1 MEKIIYIFSSLV
13 LISTIS
19 VSRAQDA
26 SIIRP
31 GLIRTQLTIS
41 PSYMFSDKQSYFYL
55 HGNLE
60 GYLEKNI
67 SLAGEGY
74 FSLGNTASD
83 KSIFDYN
90 HSMFFG
96 INWHFTKKNNDLYVG
111 IQPGL
116 SFTKLNTA
124 ENNLTNMTNG
134 INPLFSSVVGYN
146 FYLNKIFH
154 FFLQSRI
161 LVGQHSYD
169 ISKDLT
175 ELRFSAGLGF
185 NINAMK
191 PK

>member
-1 MEKIIYIFSSLV
+1 MEKIKYLFTSLL

-19 VSRAQDA
+19 VSVAQDA

-31 GLIRTQLTIS
+31 GLIRAQLTLS
-41 PSYMFSDKQSYFYL
+41 PSYMFSSKQSNFYF

-60 GYLEKNI
+60 GFLEKNI

-74 FSLGNTASD
+74 FSLGNTFSD
-83 KSIFDYN
+83 KPIFDYN
-90 HSMFFG
+90 HSAFFG
-96 INWHFTKKNNDLYVG
+96 INWHFTKETNDLYIG

-116 SFTKLNTA
+116 SFTKLNA
-124 ENNLTNMTNG
+124 DENNQANTTNG
-134 INPLFSSVVGYN
+134 MNPLFSSVVGYN

-161 LVGQHSYD
+161 VVGQHSYD

-175 ELRFSAGLGF
+175 EFRFSAGLGF

-191 PK
+191 QK

>member
-1 MEKIIYIFSSLV
+1 MEKLKHLFASLL

-19 VSRAQDA
+19 AFIAQDA

-31 GLIRTQLTIS
+31 GLIRAQLTIS

-60 GYLEKNI
+60 AFLEKKV
-67 SLAGEGY
+67 SVAGEGY
-74 FSLGNTASD
+74 LSLGNISSN
-83 KSIFDYN
+83 KSTFNYN

-96 INWHFTKKNNDLYVG
+96 INWHFTNKNNDFYMG

-116 SFTKLNTA
+116 AFTKVNA
-124 ENNLTNMTNG
+124 SENNLTSTTAG
-134 INPLFSSVVGYN
+134 INPLFSSVAGYN
-146 FYLNKIFH
+146 FYLNNIFH

-161 LVGQHSYD
+161 VVGQHRYD

-185 NINAMK
+185 NINACTK
-191 PK
+191 P